1 MDVSVRGKNLLK
13 KMDLIIGTAVILLL
27 SLFPRR
33 KRKELSGPPKT
44 ILVLKLAALGDTL
57 LLIPALR
64 ALRAAFPF
72 SRVIFIGTSINEE
85 LASLFPQYIDEFK
98 RFEVDRSLRDL
109 RYFVRFTEEIR
120 NNIPDIVFDFEQ
132 WSFITPIIV
141 AFSRGRASVGFKTPG
156 RLRHLLFDNAF
167 ERLPNT
173 HESQNFLR
181 LLNVLKIAN
190 PSDELELPVG
200 EDEVQRARNSLL
212 RSGWT
217 YGQKLIVVHPGCGAH
232 GFPREWPLDSYRD
245 LCAQLTREQNVF
257 IVFTGNGVEERLT
270 RSLASSFRENSVGWT
285 DSNLV
290 TLIATFSISDLIISG
305 NNGIMHIAA
314 ALRRPQIALH
324 GPTDSVVWGPINS
337 RAVVVKSS
345 CPGCP
350 CLDLGF
356 EYHRTD
362 GFCMSQIPVE
372 DVLKNSIELLNQTG
386 NVEG

>member
-1 MDVSVRGKNLLK
+1 MSVRGKKLLK
-13 KMDLIIGTAVILLL
+13 RIDLIIGTAVILIF
-27 SLFPRR
+27 SPFRRR
-33 KRKELSGPPKT
+33 KREELSAQPKT

-64 ALRAAFPF
+64 ALRAACPSSHVTF
-72 SRVIFIGTSINEE
+72 VGTSINEE

-98 RFEVDRSLRDL
+98 RFEVERSLRNP
-109 RYFVRFTEEIR
+109 RYFLRFISEIR
-120 NNIPDIVFDFEQ
+120 NSAADVVFDFEQ

-141 AFSRGRASVGFKTPG
+141 AFSGGHASVGFKTPG

-167 ERLPNT
+167 ERLQNT
-173 HESQNFLR
+173 HESQNFLH
-181 LLNVLKIAN
+181 LLGALQIRDPAV
-190 PSDELELPVG
+190 DLELPVQQ
-200 EDEVQRARNSLL
+200 EAVERARHLL
-212 RSGWT
+212 LSSGWEH
-217 YGQKLIVVHPGCGAH
+217 GQKLIVVHPGCGMH
-232 GFPREWPLDSYRD
+232 GFPREWPPDRYRD
-245 LCAQLTREQNVF
+245 LCAQLTRERNVF
-257 IVFTGNGVEERLT
+257 FVFTGSGVEEPLK
-270 RSLASSFRENSVGWT
+270 RSLACAFLENSVEWT
-285 DSNLV
+285 DPNLL
-290 TLIATFSISDLIISG
+290 TLIAMLSMSDLVISG

-314 ALRRPQIALH
+314 ALHRPQIALH
-324 GPTDSVVWGPINS
+324 GPTDSVKWGPINS

-386 NVEG
+386 NL